1 MEEKGIHG
9 EPAAVDAAVWPP
21 EARLDGEHAGKAME
35 VEDDEEEGEGR
46 SIWGGERLGF
56 VEEEEVILY
65 I

>member
-1 MEEKGIHG
+1 M
-9 EPAAVDAAVWPP
+9 VSLRRLTPP

-56 VEEEEVILY
+56 VEEEGVDY
-65 I
+65 IYIV